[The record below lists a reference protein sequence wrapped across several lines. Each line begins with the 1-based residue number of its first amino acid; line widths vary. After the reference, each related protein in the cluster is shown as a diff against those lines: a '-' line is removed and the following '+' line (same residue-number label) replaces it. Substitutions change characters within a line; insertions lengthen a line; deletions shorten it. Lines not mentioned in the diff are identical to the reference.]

1 MIKNKK
7 GSIIYISSSSA
18 LDGNSGRS
26 AYSSS
31 KSALLT
37 QAKTLSNELGVYN
50 IRVNTICPG
59 GVHDENNPVQNK
71 NFWENYCYK
80 TPLNR
85 MGKPEE
91 IATAALFLCSP
102 ASSYV
107 TGEVLVVDGGY
118 TTR

>member
-50 IRVNTICPG
+50 IRVNIICYSIQLAVLIPIIKISIKFIIELKRN
-59 GVHDENNPVQNK
+59 VFSVM
-71 NFWENYCYK
+71 
-80 TPLNR
+80 R
-85 MGKPEE
+85 GKLESEIFYSVVMEE
-91 IATAALFLCSP
+91 FLEC
-102 ASSYV
+102 
-107 TGEVLVVDGGY
+107 
-118 TTR
+118 